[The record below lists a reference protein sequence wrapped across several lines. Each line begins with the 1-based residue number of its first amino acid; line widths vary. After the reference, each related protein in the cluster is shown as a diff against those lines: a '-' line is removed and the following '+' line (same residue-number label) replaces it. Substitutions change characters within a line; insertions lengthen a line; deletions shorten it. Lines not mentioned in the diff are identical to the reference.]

1 MRLHYCGMPF
11 LLNASCEVLLR
22 GSQTRALTPIVLFL
36 MCRLT
41 ARPLMVEWRGSLGP
55 FHLLRWHD
63 GPCHKLTLTITA
75 RNRRGSNIVR
85 PAKSP
90 LPEDNARR
98 RGDIDV
104 LKSLWPFLWPKGD
117 FEIKARVVFA
127 LLAIVVA
134 KIANVFVPYFLK
146 LAVDALDGSLAALP
160 LWIILAY
167 GAARLMSLAFG
178 QVRDAIFAKVGVR
191 AVRKSALAILEHLHR
206 LSLKYHLQ
214 RETGGL
220 SRSIERGTVAIQTL
234 LSITLFNLFPTL
246 FEVGLVTVIL
256 WGAFDVWFA
265 FATFSTVAIYVV
277 FTAYTT
283 EWRLK
288 FRREMNQ
295 LDNQANTR
303 AIDSL
308 LNYETVKAFGNEKL
322 ETAEYDSVMENYEQ
336 ASVRTQV
343 SLAYMNI
350 GQSAIISVGV
360 TALMVMAGFG
370 VVNGTMT
377 QGDFVMVNT
386 YMLQLAQPLN
396 FFGFVYRNIK
406 QALVDLEK
414 MFDILDEVPEVKD
427 KENASPLKLNGG
439 RITFENV
446 TFSYDER
453 RPILKGV
460 SFDVPAGK
468 SVAIVGPTGSGKST
482 IGRLLFRMYDVTS
495 GSIKIDGQDISE
507 VTQESLRAEI
517 GIVPQDTV
525 LFNNT
530 LKYNLSYAKPGVEDT
545 QLENAARMA
554 HIETFISVL
563 PDGYETRVG
572 ERGLKLSGGEKQ
584 RVAIARVIIKDCPI
598 LLFDEATSA
607 LDTHTEKEIQANLAE
622 VSAGRTTV
630 MIAHRLSTIV
640 DADEIL
646 VLEEGEVVERGT
658 HAILM
663 ASDGAYAS
671 AWKRQQ
677 KSFADATVDGGNAV
691 ASNIDDDAKD
701 QEVGAV

>member
-1 MRLHYCGMPF
+1 MRQ
-11 LLNASCEVLLR
+11 A
-22 GSQTRALTPIVLFL
+22 Q
-36 MCRLT
+36 
-41 ARPLMVEWRGSLGP
+41 
-55 FHLLRWHD
+55 
-63 GPCHKLTLTITA
+63 
-75 RNRRGSNIVR
+75 
-85 PAKSP
+85 SP
-90 LPEDNARR
+90 LPEDNTRR
-98 RGDIDV
+98 RGDLDV

-117 FEIKARVVFA
+117 LEIRTRVVFA
-127 LLAIVVA
+127 MLAIIAAKVA
-134 KIANVFVPYFLK
+134 IVFVPYFLK
-146 LAVDALDGSLAALP
+146 LAVDALEGDLLSLP
-160 LWIILAY
+160 LWVILAY
-167 GAARLMSLAFG
+167 GMARLLSLVFG
-178 QVRDAIFAKVGVR
+178 QVRDAVFAKVGVR

-206 LSLKYHLQ
+206 LSLRYHLQ
-214 RETGGL
+214 RQTGGL
-220 SRSIERGTVAIQTL
+220 SRSIERGTIAIQSL

-256 WGAFDVWFA
+256 WGAFDAWFA
-265 FATFSTVAIYVV
+265 VVTFATVAIYVF

-295 LDNQANTR
+295 LDNKANTR

-322 ETAEYDSVMENYEQ
+322 ETSEYDSVMEEYEH
-336 ASVRTQV
+336 AAVRTQV

-350 GQSAIISVGV
+350 GQSAIISIGV
-360 TALMVMAGFG
+360 TLLMVMAGYG

-414 MFDILDEVPEVKD
+414 MFEILDEAPEVEDSEEAK
-427 KENASPLKLNGG
+427 PLVLEGG
-439 RITFENV
+439 TITFENV
-446 TFSYDER
+446 TFAYDVR

-460 SFDVPAGK
+460 SFEVPAGK

-495 GSIKIDGQDISE
+495 GCIKIDGQDISQ
-507 VTQESLRAEI
+507 VTQDSLRETI

-530 LKYNLSYAKPGVEDT
+530 LDYNLSYAKPGSDKSRIED
-545 QLENAARMA
+545 AARMA
-554 HIETFISVL
+554 HIDTFIAAL
-563 PDGYETRVG
+563 PDGYETLVG

-584 RVAIARVIIKDCPI
+584 RVAIARVILKGSPI
-598 LLFDEATSA
+598 LIFDEATSA

-622 VSAGRTTV
+622 VSAGRTTL

-658 HAILM
+658 HTALIN
-663 ASDGAYAS
+663 SDGPYAS
-671 AWKRQQ
+671 AWRRQQ
-677 KSFADATVDGGNAV
+677 KSFADETSDELTLEASSPDTVKV
-691 ASNIDDDAKD
+691 
-701 QEVGAV
+701 

>member
-1 MRLHYCGMPF
+1 MRQ
-11 LLNASCEVLLR
+11 A
-22 GSQTRALTPIVLFL
+22 Q
-36 MCRLT
+36 
-41 ARPLMVEWRGSLGP
+41 
-55 FHLLRWHD
+55 
-63 GPCHKLTLTITA
+63 
-75 RNRRGSNIVR
+75 
-85 PAKSP
+85 SP
-90 LPEDNARR
+90 LPEDNTRR
-98 RGDIDV
+98 RGDLDV

-117 FEIKARVVFA
+117 LEIRTRVVFA
-127 LLAIVVA
+127 MLAIIAAKVA
-134 KIANVFVPYFLK
+134 IVFVPYFLK
-146 LAVDALDGSLAALP
+146 LAVDALEGDLLSLP
-160 LWIILAY
+160 LWVILAY
-167 GAARLMSLAFG
+167 GMARLLSLVFG
-178 QVRDAIFAKVGVR
+178 QVRDAVFAKVGVR

-206 LSLKYHLQ
+206 LSLRYHLQ
-214 RETGGL
+214 RQTGGL
-220 SRSIERGTVAIQTL
+220 SRSIERGTIAIQSL

-256 WGAFDVWFA
+256 WGAFDAWFA
-265 FATFSTVAIYVV
+265 VVTFATVAIYVF

-295 LDNQANTR
+295 LDNKANTR

-322 ETAEYDSVMENYEQ
+322 ETSEYDSVMEEYEH
-336 ASVRTQV
+336 AAVRTQV

-350 GQSAIISVGV
+350 GQSAIISIGV
-360 TALMVMAGFG
+360 TLLMVMAGYG

-414 MFDILDEVPEVKD
+414 MFEILDEAPEVEDSEEAK
-427 KENASPLKLNGG
+427 PLVLKGG
-439 RITFENV
+439 TITFENV
-446 TFSYDER
+446 TFAYDVR

-460 SFDVPAGK
+460 SFEVPAGK

-495 GSIKIDGQDISE
+495 GCIKIDGQDISQ
-507 VTQESLRAEI
+507 VTQDSLRENI

-530 LKYNLSYAKPGVEDT
+530 LDYNLSYAKPGSDKSRIED
-545 QLENAARMA
+545 AARMA
-554 HIETFISVL
+554 HIDTFIAAL
-563 PDGYETRVG
+563 PDGYETLVG

-584 RVAIARVIIKDCPI
+584 RVAIARVILKGSPI
-598 LLFDEATSA
+598 LIFDEATSA

-622 VSAGRTTV
+622 VSAGRTTL

-658 HAILM
+658 HTALIN
-663 ASDGAYAS
+663 SDGPYAS
-671 AWKRQQ
+671 AWRRQQ
-677 KSFADATVDGGNAV
+677 KSFADETPDDLMLEASSPNTVQV
-691 ASNIDDDAKD
+691 
-701 QEVGAV
+701 